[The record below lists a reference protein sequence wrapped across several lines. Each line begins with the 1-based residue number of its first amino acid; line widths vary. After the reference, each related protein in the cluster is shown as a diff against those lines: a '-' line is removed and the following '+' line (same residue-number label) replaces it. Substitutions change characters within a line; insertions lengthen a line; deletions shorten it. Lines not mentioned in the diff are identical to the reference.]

1 MIKRVEFIFD
11 GLENT
16 SCFVYATVIAEQADE
31 LGLEQMLI
39 VEAVFDDER
48 NNLVNLF
55 QGSAEL
61 KE

>member
-16 SCFVYATVIAEQADE
+16 SSFVYATVIAEQADE
-31 LGLEQMLI
+31 FGLEQMLI
-39 VEAVFDDER
+39 VEAVLDDGR
-48 NNLVNLF
+48 NNLVKFF